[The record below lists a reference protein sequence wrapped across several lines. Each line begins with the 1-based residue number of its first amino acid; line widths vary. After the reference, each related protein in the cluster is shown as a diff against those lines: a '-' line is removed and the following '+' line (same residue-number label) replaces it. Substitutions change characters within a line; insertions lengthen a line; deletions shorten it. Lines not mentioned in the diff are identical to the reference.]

1 MPVVP
6 VGSHSVYYEEYGAG
20 HPLVLIAGLSHS
32 RLVWWKQIEQL
43 SRRYRVIT
51 PDNRD
56 AGDSAPGTGPYSI
69 ADMASD
75 MKGLIQHLDL
85 GPVYL
90 LGWSMGGYISLEM
103 SLRYPGCVDKLILVA
118 TSAGGPSHIPP
129 TPEMTTALFP
139 RENENI
145 EALLQRINPILAG
158 PGYMESHPED
168 LEQMISHGRAKTMSR
183 KSFQRQFA
191 AITSWKGVS
200 DRLDQ
205 ITIPALVVH
214 GNTDPLVPYPN
225 GRYLASHIKGAK
237 FLTYQNVGHLLPV
250 EATERFN
257 TDIMEFFGN

>member
-43 SRRYRVIT
+43 SSRYRVIT

-56 AGDSAPGTGPYSI
+56 AGDSAPGKGLYSI

-90 LGWSMGGYISLEM
+90 MGWSMGGFISQEI
-103 SLRYPGCVDKLILVA
+103 SLRYPGTVEKLVLVA
-118 TSAGGPSHIPP
+118 TSAGGHTHTPP
-129 TPEMTTALFP
+129 TSEIAAAILP
-139 RENENI
+139 REHENI
-145 EALLQRINPILAG
+145 EALLRRINPILAG
-158 PGYMESHPED
+158 PGYMDSHPED
-168 LEQMISHGRAKTMSR
+168 LKQMISQGLAKPMSS
-183 KSFQRQFA
+183 KSFQRQYA
-191 AITSWKGVS
+191 AIASWKGAS

-205 ITIPALVVH
+205 ITIPTLVVH
-214 GNTDPLVPYPN
+214 GVTDPLVPYPN
-225 GRYLASHIKGAK
+225 GRYLAEHIKGAK
-237 FLTYQNVGHLLPV
+237 FLTYPNVGHLLPV
-250 EATERFN
+250 EATARFN
-257 TDIMEFFGN
+257 RDVMEFLDN